1 MNAQRWV
8 LGNSQ
13 SAGPPVLPTRIHSD
27 THLKTHRHF
36 NSHCCVGTNPHM
48 HTKPHTF
55 SQINTQSGISYTHIH
70 MHSHTDKQL
79 PRHTFSPSL
88 PLSPSLSLSPSRLG
102 PIKAGPTC
110 LSLSTMPFIL
120 RVPLD
125 PAGAG
130 PRHQASLSFIIS
142 QSLFKLM
149 SIELVIPSNHLILC
163 TPLSSCLQSFLASG
177 SFLMSWLSPSGGQ
190 SIGASASILP
200 VNIQVWNTLGID
212 WFDLFAV
219 HGALKNLLQ
228 HHSLNAPILW
238 HWAFF
243 MVQPSHPYMTTCNS
257 KYKIKFVIHT
267 VNSKGIPP
275 KRQLSWQ
282 GMNSEQSGAGGF
294 GFIGEEVGPGSG
306 FMKGQKPLF
315 EIPLV
320 GPWALWIWS
329 RDSRH

>member
-1 MNAQRWV
+1 M
-8 LGNSQ
+8 
-13 SAGPPVLPTRIHSD
+13 AGPPVLPTRIHSD

-88 PLSPSLSLSPSRLG
+88 PLSPSLSLSPSLPADLAPSRPVLRV
-102 PIKAGPTC
+102 
-110 LSLSTMPFIL
+110 SLSTMPFIL

-163 TPLSSCLQSFLASG
+163 TPLSSWLQSFLASG

-190 SIGASASILP
+190 SIGASASVLP
-200 VNIQVWNTLGID
+200 VNIQV
-212 WFDLFAV
+212 
-219 HGALKNLLQ
+219 
-228 HHSLNAPILW
+228 
-238 HWAFF
+238 
-243 MVQPSHPYMTTCNS
+243 
-257 KYKIKFVIHT
+257 
-267 VNSKGIPP
+267 
-275 KRQLSWQ
+275 
-282 GMNSEQSGAGGF
+282 
-294 GFIGEEVGPGSG
+294 
-306 FMKGQKPLF
+306 
-315 EIPLV
+315 
-320 GPWALWIWS
+320 
-329 RDSRH
+329 